1 MFDEN
6 NYEKVVDRSETS
18 HTDPNATAP
27 DDQFDTDPEAML
39 KAQDEQERQLAAEG
53 LEDVDLSDDDFEDP
67 IEMELKAAEKAKTK
81 ASAF

>member
-6 NYEKVVDRSETS
+6 NYEKVVDRSETP

-27 DDQFDTDPEAML
+27 DDQFDTDLEAML

-53 LEDVDLSDDDFEDP
+53 LDDLGDDDFGNP
-67 IEMELKAAEKAKTK
+67 IEMELKAAEKTKTK
-81 ASAF
+81 ASAL